1 MTERQPNP
9 YTLGPI
15 KTKERLAGR
24 ASQLKELNY
33 YLKLTQSGQSPHLAL
48 IGQRGVGKTSLLSA
62 AGEIARTHK
71 LLPVLID
78 LNETKVQSAGVFWHD
93 VYSALILSAA
103 EAGCWGGTT
112 GKIYAALLSLIYQRK
127 LVDLEFAVLQFPL
140 AVAAHDGT
148 LETLLCPDALIV
160 HDFGAIRAELRS
172 KGLDGIALLL
182 DEGDCLG
189 SQRALLQMLRNVLQR
204 VDAVCFVITGTE
216 SLFDVVSNVFSP
228 IPRQFHR
235 LDVARFS
242 DWTETFELTRK
253 ALQGSANVWPSST
266 TVIELHEICQGD
278 PSEIQLYCHHMYKL
292 VEYESAETME
302 LRPDVYR
309 AVRRAY
315 RAHSQTVDERVL
327 DAIDQLPEQY
337 LFKSRWL
344 QRRQVTL
351 EENAKLE
358 RLRLELKRG
367 ALLASEEQAELKR
380 NIATTYKELHQ
391 RGISSSPIS
400 LELVGGTVTAG
411 YWKSLVQTQEARG
424 WAWVDDGLIRLVTST
439 VVQFLEN
446 IIGAGIRRGEV
457 DEGEMSATEALAAL
471 RDGKEFKN
479 ISRVDFSRWMHAL
492 VIARRIDMK
501 SVVDVSYSIGTERVS
516 NLVVSYV
523 GDTATVV
530 ESRATAWILSRNVAL
545 AAHGVSVSVD
555 HVAEWRVPT
564 DREVRRLARVAQVP
578 TPGDMF
584 GPIIV
589 TEAVDMFFSGDVT
602 GAIEI
607 FEVMIRDREDL
618 DTRSNLAYCLIA
630 SGKTQEALLHIRKV
644 KEDPTPLRL
653 HNWAVAEALNGD
665 FDAAQRILQNAWR
678 MQENSSGEEEV
689 VCMLLLSRDRI
700 TATSVK
706 EIPLIAAIWINMLIL
721 GCAGPEETTK
731 RLAERYPEKYS
742 EWLQDRKE
750 LAGPPE
756 TQTVEERDM
765 VSGGQDVG
773 S

>member
-15 KTKERLAGR
+15 RKRERLAGR
-24 ASQLKELNY
+24 TSQLKELDY

-78 LNETKVQSAGVFWHD
+78 LNETKVQSAGIFWHD

-103 EAGCWGGTT
+103 EVGCWGGTT

-127 LVDLEFAVLQFPL
+127 LVDLELAVLQFPL
-140 AVAAHDGT
+140 AVAAHDGN

-172 KGLDGIALLL
+172 RGLNGIALLF
-182 DEGDCLG
+182 DEGDCVG
-189 SQRALLQMLRNVLQR
+189 SQRGLLQMLRNVLQR
-204 VDAVCFVITGTE
+204 VEATCFVITGTE
-216 SLFDVVSNVFSP
+216 SLFDVVSDVFSP

-242 DWTETFELTRK
+242 DWTETLELARK
-253 ALQGSANVWPSST
+253 SLQGPEDVRPSSA

-292 VEYESAETME
+292 VEDGSAETME

-315 RAHSQTVDERVL
+315 RAHTQTVDERVL
-327 DAIDQLPEQY
+327 DAIDQLPEQF

-344 QRRQVTL
+344 QRRRVTL

-358 RLRLELKRG
+358 RLRLELKKG
-367 ALLASEEQAELKR
+367 ALLTSKEQVELER
-380 NIATTYKELHQ
+380 NIAATYKELHQ

-400 LELVGGTVTAG
+400 LELVGGAVTAG

-424 WAWVDDGLIRLVTST
+424 WAWVDDPLIRLVQST
-439 VVQFLEN
+439 VVGFLEN
-446 IIGAGIRRGEV
+446 IIEQGIRRGEV
-457 DEGEMSATEALAAL
+457 EEGEMSATEALAAL
-471 RDGKEFKN
+471 RDGKGLKN
-479 ISRVDFSRWMHAL
+479 ISRMDFSRWMHAL
-492 VIARRIDMK
+492 VIARAIGKK
-501 SVVDVSYSIGTERVS
+501 SVVDVSYGIGTERVH

-523 GDTATVV
+523 GEGTAVV
-530 ESRATAWILSRNVAL
+530 ESRVTAWIVSRNAAL
-545 AAHGVSVSVD
+545 AGHGVSVSVD
-555 HVAEWRVPT
+555 HVAEWTAPT
-564 DREVRRLARVAQVP
+564 DREVNRLARVAQVP

-584 GPIIV
+584 GPSIIA
-589 TEAVDMFFSGDVT
+589 EALDMFFSGDIT
-602 GAIEI
+602 GAIEL
-607 FEVMIRDREDL
+607 FDVMIRDREGL
-618 DTRSNLAYCLIA
+618 DIRNNMAYCLIA
-630 SGKTQEALLHIRKV
+630 SGKTQEALLHIRKA
-644 KEDPTPLRL
+644 KENPTPLRL

-665 FDAAQRILQNAWR
+665 VDAAQRILQNAWH
-678 MQENSSGEEEV
+678 MQERSSDEEEV

-706 EIPLIAAIWINMLIL
+706 DIPLIAAIWINMLIL

-731 RLAERYPEKYS
+731 RLAERYPENYL
-742 EWLQDRKE
+742 EWLQDGEE
-750 LAGPPE
+750 LAGPPA
-756 TQTVEERDM
+756 TGPSRP
-765 VSGGQDVG
+765 
-773 S
+773 